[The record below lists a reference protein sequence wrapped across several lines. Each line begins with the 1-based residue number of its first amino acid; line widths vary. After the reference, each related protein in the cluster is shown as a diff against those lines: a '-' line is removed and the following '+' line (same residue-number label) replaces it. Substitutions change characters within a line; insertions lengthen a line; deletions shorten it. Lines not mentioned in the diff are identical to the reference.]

1 MTEPRVLDLH
11 EAVPEPP
18 PDLLGLP
25 VLHRKIQARRQWR
38 RRGSAVLSAIVVAAV
53 LIGAHALTTGTP
65 GGPRHQRPAVGHPPL
80 RNGLIVFSELSPGP
94 IHSLPNAALYSARSD
109 GTDVRKLTPITGR
122 IEQIAASP
130 DGSKIAYTAE
140 TYKPGGWHVAAE
152 SVHVMN
158 ADGSDNRTVYR
169 CPNSACF
176 SLEWSPIG
184 GRLLV
189 NGSTVLEPDGRLTQ
203 LCRGGCA
210 SGSPISEGTW
220 SPDGRQIAFAAPVT
234 LHLQGGTATVWAIAT
249 ANADGSNV
257 QLITNRRCSPSSESD
272 CTYDHSPAWSPN
284 GNRIA
289 FTRVTPTYLQL
300 DQSNVLRPSEP
311 TGVFTVAPDGSD
323 LTDLHSCGDNCRV
336 STIRWSSDS
345 HRLAFATDSPLIRRQ
360 TATSTVGVADVTTR
374 TFNVFTFRTH
384 LTVVNENWYAPAVS
398 WAPDETALAVVVQ
411 QLGRPSTLYL
421 VRVHN
426 TTLESPTPIRT
437 NAYQPM
443 TWLPATAGPLGSDTV
458 TTVAP
463 VVSVTG
469 SGTETVQLGVAP
481 AGATRIE
488 LQLACLTP
496 GLFTFGAGASVRC
509 DQSAAGRDVTTYSL
523 AIARGQQSTTIT
535 AAPNDRWYLAAEYAD
550 DTATAWGV
558 NSDGQTYGV
567 PNSRGTPDLIAA
579 VATNGQQGYIY
590 ATQLQAAQPQ
600 PTSPQQ
606 AAAMHPT
613 PVAIP
618 VYKSDGHTVIGEFVI
633 GSQPRQ

>member
-1 MTEPRVLDLH
+1 MTEPRVVDLH

-18 PDLLGLP
+18 SDLLTLP
-25 VLHRKIQARRQWR
+25 VLHRRIQARRQWR
-38 RRGSAVLSAIVVAAV
+38 RRGGAVLSAVVVAAV
-53 LIGAHALTTGTP
+53 LIGAHALTTETP
-65 GGPRHQRPAVGHPPL
+65 RGPQHPRPAAGRPPL
-80 RNGLIVFSELSPGP
+80 HNGLIVFSELSAGP
-94 IHSLPNAALYSARSD
+94 IYSLPNAALFSARSD
-109 GTDVRKLTPITGR
+109 GTGVRKLTPISGR
-122 IEQIAASP
+122 IEQMAASP
-130 DGSKIAYTAE
+130 DGRKVAYTAE

-152 SVHVMN
+152 SVQIMN

-176 SLEWSPIG
+176 SLEWSPVG
-184 GRLLV
+184 GRLLI

-210 SGSPISEGTW
+210 SGYPISEGTW
-220 SPDGRQIAFAAPVT
+220 SPDGQQIAFAAPIP

-257 QLITNRRCSPSSESD
+257 QLITNRQCSPSSQSD
-272 CTYDHSPAWSPN
+272 CTYDHAPAWSPS
-284 GNRIA
+284 GSRIA

-300 DQSNVLRPSEP
+300 DQSNVLRPSQP
-311 TGVFTVAPDGSD
+311 TGVFTVAPDGSN
-323 LTDLHSCGDNCRV
+323 LTELHSCGDNCRV
-336 STIRWSSDS
+336 STLRWSPDGS
-345 HRLAFATDSPLIRRQ
+345 RLAFAAVAPLMSGQ

-374 TFNVFTFRTH
+374 AFSVLAFRTRI
-384 LTVVNENWYAPAVS
+384 TVVNENWYAPAVS
-398 WAPDETALAVVVQ
+398 WAPNETALAVVVQ
-411 QLGRPSTLYL
+411 QVGRPGTLYL
-421 VRVHN
+421 VRVHH

-443 TWLPATAGPLGSDTV
+443 TWLPATSLGGDTV

-469 SGTETVQLGVAP
+469 SGTETVQLGEAP
-481 AGATRIE
+481 TGATRIK
-488 LQLACLTP
+488 LQLTCLTP
-496 GLFTFGAGASVRC
+496 GLFTFGDGASVRC
-509 DQSAAGRDVTTYSL
+509 DQSDAGRDVTTYSL
-523 AIARGQQSTTIT
+523 AIAQGQQSTTIT
-535 AAPNDRWYLAAEYAD
+535 AAPNDRWYLAAQYTD
-550 DTATAWGV
+550 DTATPWGV

-567 PNSRGTPDLIAA
+567 PNSQGTPDLIAA
-579 VATNGQQGYIY
+579 VATNGQQGYVY

-606 AAAMHPT
+606 AATMHPT

-633 GSQPRQ
+633 GSGPR